1 MKNNTLKLL
10 SLTGLLFFVSCSGM
24 YHYNKVNTIS
34 LTPDHVRL
42 NMDMDNLELLGSTT
56 ISVTSRTYF
65 GIFKTIDSVNNVKYN
80 FREVKKVYLDKK
92 NSISLSKDLQK
103 AAYKVIE
110 EYPDADFYVPVY
122 SQKQLCRMF
131 LGRQQTK
138 TAVIKAFK
146 LK

>member
-1 MKNNTLKLL
+1 MKKNIVKLL
-10 SLTGLLFFVSCSGM
+10 SLIALLFLSSCSGL

-42 NMDMDNLELLGSTT
+42 NMDMENIELLGSTT
-56 ISVTSRTYF
+56 ISLSSRTYL

-80 FREVKKVYLDKK
+80 FREVKKVDLGRRK
-92 NSISLSKDLQK
+92 SISLSKDLRK

-122 SQKQLCRMF
+122 SQKQVRRLF
-131 LGRQQTK
+131 LGKQQTK

>member
-1 MKNNTLKLL
+1 MKNKILKLL
-10 SLTGLLFFVSCSGM
+10 SLITLLLLSSCSGL

-42 NMDMDNLELLGSTT
+42 NMNMEDIELLGSTS

-65 GIFKTIDSVNNVKYN
+65 GMFKTIDSVNNVEYN
-80 FREVKKVYLDKK
+80 FREVKKVYLDRKK
-92 NSISLSKDLQK
+92 GVPLSKDLRK
-103 AAYKVIE
+103 ATYKAIE

-122 SQKQLCRMF
+122 SQNQVHRLF
-131 LGRQQTK
+131 LGKRQTT